1 VFGTTD
7 SGRATLLTNVPGF
20 PRPFS
25 TEDADEETFDEYDE
39 FRPDHLPESGPFL
52 DGADVL
58 TGEDHAEFH
67 RLTRDIFEERGVY
80 DATFGYNLARL
91 NLDSRHP
98 DAGWRY
104 ARAPVG
110 DESDVGDDV
119 READDSSVLLA
130 EFTPTTEFC
139 PQSESLTVGAFRAWN
154 GLDDRHDYDCVLVA
168 VSPMH
173 YESTNINEKLRK
185 LEERLGNVEED
196 TEVVEKN
203 ENVSKRMKDV
213 FNDEDESSLPF

>member
-1 VFGTTD
+1 M
-7 SGRATLLTNVPGF
+7 PGF

-25 TEDADEETFDEYDE
+25 TDDAGEETFDEYDE
-39 FRPDHLPESGPFL
+39 FRLGHLPEPGPFL
-52 DGADVL
+52 RGTDVL
-58 TGEDHAEFH
+58 TGEDHADFH

-104 ARAPVG
+104 AHALVG
-110 DESDVGDDV
+110 DESDADDADDV
-119 READDSSVLLA
+119 DEVDDARKEDDSSVLLA
-130 EFTPTTEFC
+130 EFTPTPEFC

-154 GLDDRHDYDCVLVA
+154 GLGDRHDYDRVLAA

-173 YESTNINEKLRK
+173 HQSTEINEKLRK
-185 LEERLGNVEED
+185 LKERLMDGEENI
-196 TEVVEKN
+196 EIVKEN
-203 ENVSKRMKDV
+203 ESISQRMTGVSDG
-213 FNDEDESSLPF
+213 DDDGSALPF